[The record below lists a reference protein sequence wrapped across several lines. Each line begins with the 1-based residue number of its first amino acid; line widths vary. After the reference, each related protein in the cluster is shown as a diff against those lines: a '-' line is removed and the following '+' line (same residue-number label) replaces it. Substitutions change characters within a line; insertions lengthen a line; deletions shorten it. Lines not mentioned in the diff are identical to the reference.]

1 MQTQVTLSEAYRVL
15 GISADSSLAEVKA
28 AYRRRVTE
36 AHPDQG
42 GSTAEFIRVRAAYEI
57 LLAFLQQEASRAG
70 GTAATGST
78 AAEPAPAGEEEE
90 EEVPIPDDLRA
101 VIDSIVAEFREHQRW
116 AETETLAQLAAFEA
130 HMSRYI
136 QTASRGELRQF
147 SSVFR
152 TSWDAILASLFRKCN
167 ARSDEILRRYESW
180 YTESTQAVFDDMY
193 RKDLLSFARRRRFW
207 EVFAVLGAIAAALT
221 VVIGWGDSRRW
232 ASIAVLV
239 AAFGISFLV
248 YWRSARRR
256 RRVRRRIEP
265 LSVVPFE
272 VSPDA
277 QFPTEAALR
286 RGRRTTAAFSM
297 TGLLLGSAASG
308 GIAVP
313 AVAAVAG
320 AALGGAF
327 DRLINP
333 TGRMRESMQADL
345 RRFMT
350 LARPQVLRYVLDAH
364 QQLLLDV
371 RAKITDSYEQRVKS
385 TVKLLASGE

>member
-1 MQTQVTLSEAYRVL
+1 MTLSEAYRVL

-57 LLAFLQQEASRAG
+57 LLTFLQQEASRTGGAAAAG
-70 GTAATGST
+70 SAA
-78 AAEPAPAGEEEE
+78 AAPAAAEEEE
-90 EEVPIPDDLRA
+90 EEIPIPDDLRA

-136 QTASRGELRQF
+136 QKASRSELRQF
-147 SSVFR
+147 SNVFQ
-152 TSWDAILASLFRKCN
+152 TSWDAILTALFRRCN
-167 ARSDEILRRYESW
+167 ARSDEILQRYESW

-207 EVFAVLGAIAAALT
+207 QVFAVLGAIAAALT

-232 ASIAVLV
+232 ISIAVLV
-239 AAFGISFLV
+239 AAFVISFLV

-256 RRVRRRIEP
+256 RGVRRKSEP

-272 VSPDA
+272 MPAGA
-277 QFPTEAALR
+277 QFPTEAAMR

-333 TGRMRESMQADL
+333 TGQMRESMQADL
-345 RRFMT
+345 HRFMT
-350 LARPQVLRYVLDAH
+350 LARPQVMRYVLDAH

-385 TVKLLASGE
+385 MAKLLASGE

>member
-1 MQTQVTLSEAYRVL
+1 MQTRMTLSEAYRVL
-15 GISADSSLAEVKA
+15 DLSADSSLAEVKA

-36 AHPDQG
+36 THPDQG
-42 GSTAEFIRVRAAYEI
+42 GSAAEFIKVRAAYEI
-57 LLAFLQQEASRAG
+57 LLSFLRESAAAAGAAAGPASG
-70 GTAATGST
+70 T
-78 AAEPAPAGEEEE
+78 AAEPAPAEDVE
-90 EEVPIPDDLRA
+90 EEVPIPEDLRA
-101 VIDSIVAEFREHQRW
+101 VIDSIVADFRQHQRW
-116 AETETLAQLAAFEA
+116 AEEETLAQLAAFES
-130 HMSRYI
+130 HMTRQI
-136 QTASRGELRQF
+136 QTASRSDLRQF

-152 TSWDAILASLFRKCN
+152 SSWDATLTALFNKCN
-167 ARSDEILRRYESW
+167 ARSDEILGRYESW

-193 RKDLLSFARRRRFW
+193 RRDLLSFARRRRFW

-232 ASIAVLV
+232 VSIAVLV

-256 RRVRRRIEP
+256 RRVRRKIEP

-345 RRFMT
+345 RRFMA
-350 LARPQVLRYVLDAH
+350 LARPQVVRYVLDAH

-385 TVKLLASGE
+385 TVKLLTSGE